1 MTIAV
6 RIVQLGR
13 GVAQYTGDDGVDV
26 ATSLAEAGMSVQ
38 GMEVRVNG
46 ITVTLDQILCDG
58 DLVTVVPRIKGGC
71 RLERTR
77 RSKGSL
83 RQGRAIRQ
91 GQQTRDSVCG
101 T

>member
-1 MTIAV
+1 MTISV

-38 GMEVRVNG
+38 GMEIRVNG
-46 ITVTLDQILCDG
+46 ITVTLDQILSDG

-71 RLERTR
+71 RLDRSR
-77 RSKGSL
+77 RSKRSL
-83 RQGRAIRQ
+83 RHGRAIGQ
-91 GQQTRDSVCG
+91 GQPTGDSVCG